1 MHQNAS
7 WVFYSQIN
15 KNCIKFLDFT
25 SFFIFLHKKCWKSSF
40 QPTLVLL
47 ITQTLAKIFNTQTE
61 KNRQHKSWA
70 EEQTDAHTN
79 RKQFKNCKE
88 VPLSFFATK
97 NKISFSNE
105 AIYLWKINT
114 KTTILELK
122 SWLPCIRRKTLF
134 GLKYIT
140 SLQSTLN

>member
-1 MHQNAS
+1 MLKKQFSTNFGIAYHPNAGQNI
-7 WVFYSQIN
+7 QHT
-15 KNCIKFLDFT
+15 D
-25 SFFIFLHKKCWKSSF
+25 
-40 QPTLVLL
+40 
-47 ITQTLAKIFNTQTE
+47 TQTE

-105 AIYLWKINT
+105 AIYL
-114 KTTILELK
+114 
-122 SWLPCIRRKTLF
+122 
-134 GLKYIT
+134 
-140 SLQSTLN
+140 